1 MLSRIGCVE
10 RSWGGYGSPLDPVW
24 ATTSFAAEGSGTGS
38 WDWAFLQ
45 GGDFSPGELYMG
57 VNKTRHEE
65 GQKMVFPAKQCSEE
79 IINIPVI
86 PEAAA

>member
-1 MLSRIGCVE
+1 MDMEVRWIQSGQRLASRPRVRGRGAGIGLFS
-10 RSWGGYGSPLDPVW
+10 R
-24 ATTSFAAEGSGTGS
+24 
-38 WDWAFLQ
+38 
-45 GGDFSPGELYMG
+45 GDCSPGELYMG